1 MSGLDYIK
9 RYQEGG
15 DVDNAEEST
24 PPLTAVGKAVPAK
37 GKYALPTA
45 TGTTGVDE
53 DLLRRMQEMIAQ
65 REAQKGGFMESLK
78 DATAWWSG
86 GMAGPGEAL
95 ARRQKEREEQEAT
108 TFGMRRDLAQYQVS
122 QERARNLRNRL
133 MGVPGQPQAAG
144 ATQQPQAAGAVP
156 QPQAAGAAQQ
166 QPAGGGLID
175 LIQDP
180 GLKQVIA
187 LQVEQDPDKALNSI
201 QNIVAKDA
209 QATEIMKNIQW
220 ARRNGYIKEEDLPG
234 IILLNVAGGAS
245 SFKSEEVR
253 RTVDGVPG
261 TYQTTPL
268 KEAAAMAGRGR
279 PPMATTQPTVPTTP
293 APTTTPAPSGA
304 AAGPQPIAPVQPLPK
319 VGPQATP
326 AAAPAAAPAA
336 PVAAP
341 AAAPTPQARPAAVS
355 AGQPSKE
362 ATEIYKATEIKR
374 GEKRAE
380 SSEKEREDFKA
391 SVGSSDVIDRK
402 VVSDRIATLVKD
414 NPKIAGVISDP
425 KFFNG
430 LAQLVKTGVSTPKGP
445 VGLQDIEEFIFN
457 SLPSTD
463 FPDKIQRRELASYLA
478 RFELMNSQL
487 VKGQGQVSNAE
498 RQIIRDASV
507 SISDPAEVIYK
518 RAKMV
523 ARRAEL
529 DSQLSEIYG
538 SKEFVNF
545 EDFKRDP
552 RYKEAFKIYEN
563 DLRNIVKEEVFL
575 TKANIK
581 ANQVKSKTRP
591 SAEMPSDIKD
601 ILKKYP
607 GKQ

>member
-1 MSGLDYIK
+1 MPGLDYIK
-9 RYQEGG
+9 GYQEGG
-15 DVDNAEEST
+15 DVEKTDQPAPT
-24 PPLTAVGKAVPAK
+24 PPLAAVGKAVPSK

-45 TGTTGVDE
+45 TGATGVDE

-65 REAQKGGFMESLK
+65 REAQKGSFMESLK

-166 QPAGGGLID
+166 QSAGGGLID

-187 LQVEQDPDKALNSI
+187 LQVEKDPDKALDSI
-201 QNIVAKDA
+201 QSIVAKDA

-245 SFKSEEVR
+245 SFKPEEVR

-279 PPMATTQPTVPTTP
+279 PPMATTQPAVPTTP
-293 APTTTPAPSGA
+293 APTTAPAPSGA
-304 AAGPQPIAPVQPLPK
+304 AAGPQPISPVQPLPK
-319 VGPQATP
+319 IGPQAAP
-326 AAAPAAAPAA
+326 AAAPAAAP
-336 PVAAP
+336 VAAP
-341 AAAPTPQARPAAVS
+341 AAPAPAAVS